1 MTTWFISRHPG
12 AIEWIKKQNIH
23 IDRFV
28 QHLDVSLIQK
38 GDIVIGTLPVHMAAE
53 VCEKGAKFY
62 FLSINMNFEQRG
74 KELTVEDLITQGC
87 RIVPYYVEQL

>member
-1 MTTWFISRHPG
+1 M
-12 AIEWIKKQNIH
+12 
-23 IDRFV
+23 
-28 QHLDVSLIQK
+28 QHLDVDLIQK
-38 GDIVIGTLPVHMAAE
+38 DDIVIGTLPVHMAAE

-87 RIVPYYVEQL
+87 RIVPIM